1 MSNAIGNRCTTGL
14 STWPAVALL
23 DALPDATAVL
33 DRHGTIV
40 AVNHAWRMFALDNGG
55 DPGSTGVGANYLQ
68 VSAAAAAGGC
78 REAADVVA
86 GLEAVRDGRTVECD
100 LEYGC
105 PSPTF
110 GRWFNLRITPILGP
124 EPGILVSHVNISRHK
139 LAEETLRQQASQ
151 DPLTEVSTR
160 TVFQQRL
167 AMALTRREGR
177 EQVPDVG
184 LLYIDLDG
192 FKPVND
198 SYGHAAG
205 DSVLQMVAHRL
216 KEVSRPQNTVARLG
230 GDEFAVLAT
239 RITGRGLISLTGRMR
254 VAMARPYLVHGH
266 ELQVGASIG
275 TYLAGILDTPAQ
287 ALARADEAMYVD
299 KAARQARRPECRRE
313 PRPE

>member
-1 MSNAIGNRCTTGL
+1 
-14 STWPAVALL
+14 
-23 DALPDATAVL
+23 
-33 DRHGTIV
+33 
-40 AVNHAWRMFALDNGG
+40 
-55 DPGSTGVGANYLQ
+55 
-68 VSAAAAAGGC
+68 
-78 REAADVVA
+78 
-86 GLEAVRDGRTVECD
+86 
-100 LEYGC
+100 
-105 PSPTF
+105 
-110 GRWFNLRITPILGP
+110 
-124 EPGILVSHVNISRHK
+124 
-139 LAEETLRQQASQ
+139 
-151 DPLTEVSTR
+151 
-160 TVFQQRL
+160 
-167 AMALTRREGR
+167 MALTRREGR